1 MNNNTHTEPNNEID
15 NEIDNDNI
23 SQYIE
28 NELDRHIQNMKPLLN
43 ESNISKLLD
52 NSEDIKIDKNTV
64 SFLNNVTIKFTRILM
79 MEIIE
84 SKFFEKYRNNY
95 SYRNKSVSA
104 KYVLETFYSLP
115 EFENISKD
123 MKLGDVSPTL
133 ELLYERVVKSILLKR
148 EVGSS
153 RHYQMNKFLL
163 EEDEDKNEN
172 NNNDEENEINPIL
185 YNNIDNGSNF
195 LKKVTNPSKSSP
207 PPTTT
212 TTTNSTTP
220 TTTPTT
226 TTTTTTTPPTNVK
239 KKQ

>member
-1 MNNNTHTEPNNEID
+1 MNITHTDINNEND

-23 SQYIE
+23 NQYIE

-52 NSEDIKIDKNTV
+52 NSDNIKVDKNTI
-64 SFLNNVTIKFTRILM
+64 SFLNNITIKFTRILM

-133 ELLYERVVKSILLKR
+133 ELLYERVVRNILFKR
-148 EVGSS
+148 EIGSS

-163 EEDEDKNEN
+163 ENEDKNEKS
-172 NNNDEENEINPIL
+172 NDEENEINPML

-195 LKKVTNPSKSSP
+195 LKKVANPSKSSTNS
-207 PPTTT
+207 TTT
-212 TTTNSTTP
+212 TTII
-220 TTTPTT
+220 
-226 TTTTTTTPPTNVK
+226 PPKGVK

>member
-1 MNNNTHTEPNNEID
+1 MNNNTHTDPNNDID
-15 NEIDNDNI
+15 NEIDSDNI
-23 SQYIE
+23 CQYIE

-52 NSEDIKIDKNTV
+52 NSEDIKIDKNTI

-133 ELLYERVVKSILLKR
+133 ELLYERVVRNILLKR

-153 RHYQMNKFLL
+153 RYYQMNKFLL
-163 EEDEDKNEN
+163 EDDHKNE

-195 LKKVTNPSKSSP
+195 LKKVTNPSKSS
-207 PPTTT
+207 
-212 TTTNSTTP
+212 
-220 TTTPTT
+220 TT